1 MELFA
6 KLEGQYGL
14 PSGLLDSVWN
24 AESGRGR
31 AMLSPKGAQGHFQ
44 FMPATAQQYG
54 LQDPS
59 DLTQSATAAARMLS
73 DLMKQTGGDVNKA
86 LAGYNWGI
94 GNVQRKG
101 IEAAPAETRNYIA
114 KVTGNMQPQ
123 DQASDEWA
131 ALAQRFA
138 PASAQSKSEPQ
149 DEWAQLAS
157 QFAQPA
163 AAPKKTEASTA
174 IAQAQAV
181 AQAPARDKFDLR
193 GEGWDRIQN
202 YSGKHAIGGAARGAG
217 SIGATLLTPVDAAAR
232 KLNGGQPINVGGFD
246 IAGQNRRAGMDAA
259 LDAAGVDRNSMAFK
273 TNKLGAEIAGTSG
286 VGGLLA
292 KGAAAIPGL
301 ASTFPGLISALQ
313 TGGMSANGVQGLPG
327 LTTRVAGGAING
339 AATAGLVNPED
350 AKTGAYLGGAA
361 PLVAKT
367 MGAIGSGL
375 GSAFGG
381 ARQPSVNQTTLQT
394 AREGMDAGY
403 VVPPNMLKPSLKN
416 QVIESISGKQATQQ
430 IASMRNSEVT
440 EGLVRKSLGIADD
453 VPLTQSTMEN
463 LRKTAGK
470 AYAEVSQLSPQA
482 AADLEALKIARNES
496 QAWFKAYNR
505 SASPIDL
512 AKAKELRQLSDQLET
527 ALEMHAKSAG
537 APELIPALR
546 DARKAIAKTYTVG
559 RALNDATGTVDAR
572 VLGRMV
578 EKGMPLSD
586 GLEVAGKFASAF
598 PSVTKS
604 PMQVGSPAAHNLKSI
619 ASMAMG
625 GSGLAALGPMGLA
638 AAAVPFVAP
647 PVARSIMFREGAQR
661 GLLAQPVGPGLL
673 QGLLT
678 NSRDELAPVFYR
690 SSGLLGS
697 SG

>member
-1 MELFA
+1 MELFSQ
-6 KLEGQYGL
+6 LEGQYGL

-44 FMPATAQQYG
+44 FMPATAKQYG
-54 LQDPS
+54 LQNPG

-73 DLMKQTGGDVNKA
+73 DLLGQAGGDLNKA

-101 IEAAPAETRNYIA
+101 MDAAPAETRNYIA
-114 KVTGNMQPQ
+114 KVMGNMQPQ
-123 DQASDEWA
+123 DKPSDEWA
-131 ALAQRFA
+131 PLAQKFA
-138 PASAQSKSEPQ
+138 PASAQAKPEAQ

-157 QFAQPA
+157 QFAQPQA
-163 AAPKKTEASTA
+163 QPKAAPTQQQQGQSMAATQPA
-174 IAQAQAV
+174 P
-181 AQAPARDKFDLR
+181 PARDKFDIR

-202 YSGKHAIGGAARGAG
+202 YSGKNAIGGAVRGAG

-232 KLNGGQPINVGGFD
+232 TLNNGQAVNVGGID
-246 IAGQNRRAGMDAA
+246 IAGQDRRAGMDAA
-259 LDAAGVDRNSMAFK
+259 LDTAGVDRNSSAFK

-292 KGAAAIPGL
+292 KGLAAVPGL
-301 ASTFPGLISALQ
+301 ATAFPGLVNAVQ

-327 LTTRVAGGAING
+327 VITRAAGGAING

-350 AKTGAYLGGAA
+350 AKTGALIGGAT
-361 PLVAKT
+361 PLIAQ
-367 MGAIGSGL
+367 GAGVVGSML
-375 GSAFGG
+375 GRTPKPG
-381 ARQPSVNQTTLQT
+381 VNPTTLET
-394 AREGMDAGY
+394 ARAGMDAGY
-403 VVPPNMLKPSLKN
+403 VVPPNMLKPSFTN
-416 QVIESISGKQATQQ
+416 QVVESISGKQATQQ
-430 IASMRNSEVT
+430 IASMRNSDVT
-440 EGLVRKSLGIADD
+440 EGLVRKALGIADD

-470 AYAEVSQLSPQA
+470 AYSEVSQLSPQA

-505 SASPIDL
+505 SASPVDL
-512 AKAKELRQLSDQLET
+512 AKAKELRQVAEQLET
-527 ALEMHAKSAG
+527 ALEAHAKSAG

-572 VLGRMV
+572 VLGRMS
-578 EKGMPLSD
+578 EKGLPLSD

-598 PSVTKS
+598 PTITKS

-625 GSGLAALGPMGLA
+625 GSGLAALGPMGAA

-647 PVARSIMFREGAQR
+647 PVARSIMFSNAAQR
-661 GLLAQPVGPGLL
+661 GLLSQPSGPGLL
-673 QGLLT
+673 RGLLSST
-678 NSRDELAPVFYR
+678 NDDLAPLLYR
-690 SSGLLGS
+690 SNGLLAAG
-697 SG
+697 G

>member
-1 MELFA
+1 MELFNQ
-6 KLEGQYGL
+6 LEGQYGL
-14 PSGLLDSVWN
+14 PAGLLDSVWA

-44 FMPATAQQYG
+44 FMPATAKQYG

-73 DLMKQTGGDVNKA
+73 DLMQQSGGDVQKA

-101 IEAAPAETRNYIA
+101 MDAAPAETRNYIA

-131 ALAQRFA
+131 ALSQKFA
-138 PASAQSKSEPQ
+138 PASSQPKGEPQ

-157 QFAQPA
+157 QFAQPTPPA
-163 AAPKKTEASTA
+163 RPKAAPAQP
-174 IAQAQAV
+174 QAQAV
-181 AQAPARDKFDLR
+181 AAAPVRDKFDVR

-202 YSGKHAIGGAARGAG
+202 YSGKDAIGGAVRGMG

-232 KLNGGQPINVGGFD
+232 TLNNGQAVNVGGID
-246 IAGQNRRAGMDAA
+246 IAGQDRRAGMDAA
-259 LDAAGVDRNSMAFK
+259 LDTAGVDRNSSAFK

-292 KGAAAIPGL
+292 KGLAAVPGL
-301 ASTFPGLISALQ
+301 ATAFPGLVNAVQ
-313 TGGMSANGVQGLPG
+313 TGGMAANGVQGLPG
-327 LTTRVAGGAING
+327 VITRAAGGAING

-350 AKTGAYLGGAA
+350 AKTGALIGGAT
-361 PLVAKT
+361 PLVAQ
-367 MGAIGSGL
+367 GAGVVGSML
-375 GSAFGG
+375 G
-381 ARQPSVNQTTLQT
+381 RTPKPSVNPTTLET
-394 AREGMDAGY
+394 ARAGMDAGY
-403 VVPPNMLKPSLKN
+403 VVPPNMLKPSFTN
-416 QVIESISGKQATQQ
+416 QVVESISGKQATQQ
-430 IASMRNSEVT
+430 IASMRNSDVT
-440 EGLVRKSLGIADD
+440 EGLVRKALGIADD

-505 SASPIDL
+505 SASPVDL
-512 AKAKELRQLSDQLET
+512 AKAKELRQAAEQLET
-527 ALEMHAKSAG
+527 ALENHAKSAG

-572 VLGRMV
+572 VLGRMS
-578 EKGMPLSD
+578 EKGLPLSD

-598 PSVTKS
+598 PTITKS

-625 GSGLAALGPMGLA
+625 GSGLAALGPMGAA

-647 PVARSIMFREGAQR
+647 PVARSIMFSNAAQR
-661 GLLAQPVGPGLL
+661 GLLSQPSGPGLL
-673 QGLLT
+673 RGLLSST
-678 NSRDELAPVFYR
+678 NKELAPLLYR
-690 SSGLLGS
+690 SNGLLAAG
-697 SG
+697 G

>member
-1 MELFA
+1 MELFSQ
-6 KLEGQYGL
+6 LEGQYGL
-14 PSGLLDSVWN
+14 PAGLLDSVWA

-44 FMPATAQQYG
+44 FMPATAKQYG

-73 DLMKQTGGDVNKA
+73 DLMQQSGGDVQKA

-101 IEAAPAETRNYIA
+101 MDAAPAETRNYIA

-131 ALAQRFA
+131 ALSQKFA
-138 PASAQSKSEPQ
+138 PASAQPKGEPQ

-157 QFAQPA
+157 QFAQPQA
-163 AAPKKTEASTA
+163 QPKTA
-174 IAQAQAV
+174 LAQQQGQAV
-181 AQAPARDKFDLR
+181 AAAQPAAPMRDKFDIR

-202 YSGKHAIGGAARGAG
+202 YSGKDAIGGAVRGAG

-232 KLNGGQPINVGGFD
+232 KLNNGQPVNVGGID
-246 IAGQNRRAGMDAA
+246 IAGQDRRTGMDAA
-259 LDAAGVDRNSMAFK
+259 LDTVGVDRNSSAFK

-292 KGAAAIPGL
+292 KGLAAVPGL
-301 ASTFPGLISALQ
+301 ATAFPGLVNSVQ
-313 TGGMSANGVQGLPG
+313 TGGMAANGVQGLPG
-327 LTTRVAGGAING
+327 VITRAAGGAING

-350 AKTGAYLGGAA
+350 AKTGALIGGAT
-361 PLVAKT
+361 PLVAQ
-367 MGAIGSGL
+367 GAGVVGSML
-375 GSAFGG
+375 G
-381 ARQPSVNQTTLQT
+381 RTPKPSVNPTTLET
-394 AREGMDAGY
+394 ARAGMDAGY
-403 VVPPNMLKPSLKN
+403 VVPPNMLKPSFTN
-416 QVIESISGKQATQQ
+416 QVVESISGKQATQQ
-430 IASMRNSEVT
+430 IASMRNSDVT
-440 EGLVRKSLGIADD
+440 EGLVRKALGIADD

-505 SASPIDL
+505 SASPVDL
-512 AKAKELRQLSDQLET
+512 AKAKELRQAAEQLET
-527 ALEMHAKSAG
+527 ALENHAKSAG

-572 VLGRMV
+572 VLGRMS

-598 PSVTKS
+598 PSITKS

-619 ASMAMG
+619 ASMAMAG
-625 GSGLAALGPMGLA
+625 GGLAAMGPMGVA

-647 PVARSIMFREGAQR
+647 PVARSIMFNQVAQR
-661 GLLAQPVGPGLL
+661 GLLSQPSGPGLL
-673 QGLLT
+673 RGLLSST
-678 NSRDELAPVFYR
+678 NEELAPLLYR
-690 SSGLLGS
+690 SNGLLAAG
-697 SG
+697 G

>member
-1 MELFA
+1 MELLN

-14 PSGLLDSVWN
+14 PAGLLDSVWA

-44 FMPATAQQYG
+44 FMPATAKQYG
-54 LQDPS
+54 LQDPN

-73 DLMKQTGGDVNKA
+73 DLMAQSGGDVQKA

-101 IEAAPAETRNYIA
+101 MDAAPAETRNYIA

-123 DQASDEWA
+123 DQPSDEWA
-131 ALAQRFA
+131 SLAQKFA
-138 PASAQSKSEPQ
+138 PASAKTKPEAQ

-157 QFAQPA
+157 QFAQPQEQPKAAPAQQQAQSIA
-163 AAPKKTEASTA
+163 AAQPA
-174 IAQAQAV
+174 
-181 AQAPARDKFDLR
+181 APARDKFDVR

-202 YSGKHAIGGAARGAG
+202 YSGKDAIGGAVRGAG
-217 SIGATLLTPVDAAAR
+217 SVGATLLTPVDAAAR
-232 KLNGGQPINVGGFD
+232 KLNNGQAVNVGGID
-246 IAGQNRRAGMDAA
+246 IAGQDRRAGMDAA
-259 LDAAGVDRNSMAFK
+259 LDTAGVDRNSSAFK

-292 KGAAAIPGL
+292 KGLAAVPGL
-301 ASTFPGLISALQ
+301 ATAFPGLVNAVQ
-313 TGGMSANGVQGLPG
+313 TGGMTANGVQGLPG
-327 LTTRVAGGAING
+327 VITRAAGGAING

-350 AKTGAYLGGAA
+350 AKTGALIGGAT
-361 PLVAKT
+361 PLVVQ
-367 MGAIGSGL
+367 GAGVVGSML
-375 GSAFGG
+375 G
-381 ARQPSVNQTTLQT
+381 RTPKQSVNPTTLET
-394 AREGMDAGY
+394 ARAGMDAGY
-403 VVPPNMLKPSLKN
+403 VVPPNMLKPSFTN
-416 QVIESISGKQATQQ
+416 QVVESISGKQATQQ
-430 IASMRNSEVT
+430 IASMRNSDVT
-440 EGLVRKSLGIADD
+440 DGLVRKALGIADD

-470 AYAEVSQLSPQA
+470 AYSEVSQLSPQA
-482 AADLEALKIARNES
+482 AADLESLKIARNES

-505 SASPIDL
+505 SASPVDL
-512 AKAKELRQLSDQLET
+512 AKAKELRQVAEQLET
-527 ALEMHAKSAG
+527 ALEAHAKSAG

-572 VLGRMV
+572 VLGRMS

-586 GLEVAGKFASAF
+586 GLDVAGKFASAF
-598 PSVTKS
+598 PTITKS

-625 GSGLAALGPMGLA
+625 GSGLAAFGPMGA
-638 AAAVPFVAP
+638 VVAAVPFVAP
-647 PVARSIMFREGAQR
+647 PVARSIMFNPATQR
-661 GLLAQPVGPGLL
+661 GLLSQPSGPGLL
-673 QGLLT
+673 RGLLSNT
-678 NSRDELAPVFYR
+678 NAEIAPLLYR
-690 SSGLLGS
+690 SNGLLAAG
-697 SG
+697 G